1 MNIKNKLIWIYLQ
14 KEFNNDTQ
22 GAFYQKRDR
31 LMRGDYSIDN
41 LESQFL
47 QCFLIDGNDDFIQAC
62 YEMRAKVR
70 RAIILAMQDLEKQ
83 KKKRQKAL

>member
-1 MNIKNKLIWIYLQ
+1 MDIKNKLIWIYLQ
-14 KEFNNDTQ
+14 KELNNDKQ